1 MVKEQHSGRILFI
14 GDDRS
19 LLNNLLREIFEEE
32 EISVIFSPSWDNG
45 IKYMKNNE
53 LKLVIIDSSV
63 ISKFRPS
70 AVLPIIKKTRS
81 TFFFINAI
89 ADMWIYKVVNRIK
102 KNSVYI
108 FKKPLY
114 IDRFLK
120 AVKRVWKRK

>member
-14 GDDRS
+14 GNDRS

-53 LKLVIIDSSV
+53 LRLVIIDSLL
-63 ISKFRPS
+63 ISRLRPS
-70 AVLPIIKKTRS
+70 AVLPIIKKTKAI
-81 TFFFINAI
+81 FFLINTMP
-89 ADMWIYKVVNRIK
+89 DMWIYNVMDSIK
-102 KNSVYI
+102 RNSVYI

-114 IDRFLK
+114 IDKFLK
-120 AVKRVWKRK
+120 LVKRVWKRR